1 MMGRVATVE
10 LSWSDSESVL
20 LVEDPVSAESFR
32 LIVAIGIFPAVS
44 WPGKRAMLSFKPIFS
59 PCRLSAVA
67 TFEGEAMLTWK
78 PMSIGSLLVIYVCTH
93 TLMPL
98 D

>member
-1 MMGRVATVE
+1 MGRIATVDF
-10 LSWSDSESVL
+10 SWADSESVL
-20 LVEDPVSAESFR
+20 LVEDPVSAESWR
-32 LIVAIGIFPAVS
+32 LIVVIGIFFAVS
-44 WPGKRAMLSFKPIFS
+44 WPGKRAMPSFKRIFS

-67 TFEGEAMLTWK
+67 AFEGEAMLTWK
-78 PMSIGSLLVIYVCTH
+78 PVSIGSLLVTYVCTH